1 MKKLLSAL
9 LVLSLL
15 LCGCSVQITI
25 DPGVSSQ
32 PTTPT
37 APAAPTPSTNP
48 TEPASTEPT
57 GEIMGDLQIHFI
69 DVGQADS
76 ILVDCGGEVM
86 LVDGGNVADGQ
97 LVVSYLEQLGIEELE
112 YVISTHP
119 HEDHVGGL
127 AAVMAVFPTKH
138 VYSPMNNYGSKAFD
152 NFLYYVDQQGLQL
165 HMPLAD
171 EQFTLGGAVVT
182 VLGPVFTYPDVNDMS
197 IVLRIDYGETS
208 FLLTGDMERNAE
220 EGMLNYHKGKDMK
233 VDVLKVGHHGSST
246 STGYLLLHE
255 TDPDYAVIS
264 VGTGNDYGH
273 PHEETLSKFRD
284 ADITTFRTDKLGT
297 VIATSDGKEITFT
310 WGNQDADPDNLLP
323 NEDVKVSFIG
333 NVNSKKLHTDSCASL
348 PKESNRVYF
357 DSLEEA
363 LAEGYTPCDSC
374 MK

>member
-1 MKKLLSAL
+1 MKKLLSVL
-9 LVLSLL
+9 LALSLL

-25 DPGVSSQ
+25 DTGASSQ
-32 PTTPT
+32 PTTP
-37 APAAPTPSTNP
+37 AAPS
-48 TEPASTEPT
+48 EPVQTGLT
-57 GEIMGDLQIHFI
+57 GEVNGDLQIHFI

-76 ILVDCGGEVM
+76 ILVDCGGEAM
-86 LVDGGNVADGQ
+86 LVDGGNVGDGQ

-112 YVISTHP
+112 YVINTHP

-138 VYSPMNNYGSKAFD
+138 AYSSMNNYGSRAFD
-152 NFLYYVDQQGLQL
+152 NYLYYVDQQGLEL
-165 HMPLAD
+165 HIPLAD

-182 VLGPVFTYPDVNDMS
+182 VLGPVFTYPEVNDMS
-197 IVLRIDYGETS
+197 IVLRIDYGQTS

-220 EGMLNYHKGKDMK
+220 EGMLNYHKDKDMK

-255 TDPDYAVIS
+255 ADPDYAVIS
-264 VGTGNDYGH
+264 VGTDNDYGH
-273 PHEETLSKFRD
+273 PNEETLSKLKD

-297 VIATSDGKEITFT
+297 VIATSDGQQIRFT
-310 WGNQDADPDNLLP
+310 WSNQNAGPDNLLP
-323 NEDVKVSFIG
+323 NEDAKVIFIG
-333 NVNSKKLHTDSCASL
+333 NATSKKLHTETCSSL